1 MTPGAGRSEA
11 ADPEARLDWLR
22 RRLDRSG
29 SVTIGEAADSLG
41 TSGMTIRRD
50 LATLEGLGEA
60 RRVRGGAQ
68 ALGPSPFRDR
78 SPLNARAK
86 VAIAE
91 KAVPM
96 VPSTG
101 AIAIDSSSTMA
112 CLANLL
118 TSARDLLVVTNG
130 LEAFDALQG
139 RPGIRAVLTG
149 GHRDPRT
156 TSLVGPMAEATV
168 RSFRYDVAF
177 VSSAAVDADQGG
189 LEATPEEAS
198 IVQAL
203 AGQARRVV
211 LGADSSKVGATA
223 PVVALRWSQ
232 TDLLV
237 TELAPRSGRL
247 AGLRG
252 SVGLR

>member
-1 MTPGAGRSEA
+1 MTPAAERSEA
-11 ADPEARLDWLR
+11 VDPEARLDWLR
-22 RRLDRSG
+22 TRLDRSG
-29 SVTIGEAADSLG
+29 SVTIAEAVEALG
-41 TSGMTIRRD
+41 ASGMTIRRD

-68 ALGPSPFRDR
+68 ALGPSPFRAR
-78 SPLNARAK
+78 SPLHARAK

-91 KAVPM
+91 KVLPM

-101 AIAIDSSSTMA
+101 TIAIDSSSTMA
-112 CLANLL
+112 CLANVLA
-118 TSARDLLVVTNG
+118 SARDLLVVTNG

-149 GHRDPRT
+149 GERDPRT
-156 TSLVGPMAEATV
+156 TSLVGPVAEATA

-177 VSSAAVDADQGG
+177 VSSAAVDLEQGG

-211 LGADSSKVGATA
+211 LGADSSKVGASA
-223 PVVALRWSQ
+223 PVVGLPWDQ
-232 TDLLV
+232 TDLFV
-237 TELAPRSGRL
+237 TELAPRSERL
-247 AGLRG
+247 ADLRG
-252 SVGLR
+252 VVELR